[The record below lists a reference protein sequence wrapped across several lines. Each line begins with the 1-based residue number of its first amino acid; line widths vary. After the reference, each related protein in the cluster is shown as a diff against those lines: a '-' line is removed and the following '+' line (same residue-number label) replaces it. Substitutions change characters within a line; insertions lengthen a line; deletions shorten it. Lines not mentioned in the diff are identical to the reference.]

1 MRYYLITLFLALALS
16 ASASDEVVV
25 VQSSGQV
32 SWSISSIKDITF
44 DGNGVKFSFNDNTS
58 VYYDKGSLSMIKF
71 DTTLSGINSINKSE
85 QTISIAD
92 NCIIVEGNTSEIKV
106 FSLSGAAVAQG
117 KGPKLDISSLEKGT
131 YIVQA
136 GSLISKIIKK

>member
-1 MRYYLITLFLALALS
+1 MRYYLITLFLSLAMS
-16 ASASDEVVV
+16 AFAADEVVV
-25 VQSSGQV
+25 IQSTGQT
-32 SWSISSIKDITF
+32 SWEISKIKELTF

>member
-1 MRYYLITLFLALALS
+1 MRYYLITLFLVIALS

-32 SWSISSIKDITF
+32 SWSISSLKDITF

>member
-1 MRYYLITLFLALALS
+1 MRYYLITLFLSLAMS
-16 ASASDEVVV
+16 AFAADEVVV
-25 VQSSGQV
+25 IQSTGQT
-32 SWSISSIKDITF
+32 SWEISKIKELTF

-92 NCIIVEGNTSEIKV
+92 NCIIVEGFEGNITV
-106 FSLSGAAVAQG
+106 YSLSGAAVAQG
-117 KGPKLDISSLEKGT
+117 KGNKLDISNLEKGT

-136 GSLISKIIKK
+136 GGLISKIVKP

>member
-1 MRYYLITLFLALALS
+1 MRYYLITLFLVIALS

-32 SWSISSIKDITF
+32 SWSISSLKDITF

-71 DTTLSGINSINKSE
+71 NSTLSGINSIKQAE
-85 QTISIAD
+85 QAISIAD
-92 NCIIVEGNTSEIKV
+92 NCIVVEGFEGNITV
-106 FSLSGAAVAQG
+106 YSLSGAEVAQG
-117 KGPKLDISSLEKGT
+117 KGKKLDISNLEKGT

-136 GSLISKIIKK
+136 GGLISKIVKP

>member
-32 SWSISSIKDITF
+32 SWSISSLKDITF

-71 DTTLSGINSINKSE
+71 NSTLSGINSIKQAE
-85 QTISIAD
+85 QAISIAD
-92 NCIIVEGNTSEIKV
+92 NCIVVEGFEGNITV
-106 FSLSGAAVAQG
+106 YSLSGAAVAQG
-117 KGPKLDISSLEKGT
+117 KGNKLDISNLEKGT

>member
-1 MRYYLITLFLALALS
+1 MRYYLITLFLSLAMS
-16 ASASDEVVV
+16 PFAADEVVV
-25 VQSSGQV
+25 IQSTGQT
-32 SWSISSIKDITF
+32 SWEISKIKELTF

-92 NCIIVEGNTSEIKV
+92 NCIIVEGFEGNITV
-106 FSLSGAAVAQG
+106 YSLSGAAVAQG
-117 KGPKLDISSLEKGT
+117 KGNKLDISNLEKGT

-136 GSLISKIIKK
+136 GGLISKIVKP

>member
-1 MRYYLITLFLALALS
+1 M
-16 ASASDEVVV
+16 E
-25 VQSSGQV
+25 
-32 SWSISSIKDITF
+32 ISKIKELTF

>member
-1 MRYYLITLFLALALS
+1 MRYYLITLFLSIAMS
-16 ASASDEVVV
+16 AFAADEVVV
-25 VQSSGQV
+25 IQSTGQT
-32 SWSISSIKDITF
+32 SWEISKIKELTF

>member
-71 DTTLSGINSINKSE
+71 NSTQLLKS
-85 QTISIAD
+85 
-92 NCIIVEGNTSEIKV
+92 
-106 FSLSGAAVAQG
+106 
-117 KGPKLDISSLEKGT
+117 
-131 YIVQA
+131 
-136 GSLISKIIKK
+136 

>member
-1 MRYYLITLFLALALS
+1 MRYYLITLFLSLAMS
-16 ASASDEVVV
+16 AFAADEVVV
-25 VQSSGQV
+25 IQSTGQT
-32 SWSISSIKDITF
+32 SWEISKIKELTF

-92 NCIIVEGNTSEIKV
+92 NCIVVEGFEGNITV
-106 FSLSGAAVAQG
+106 YSLSGAAVAQG
-117 KGPKLDISSLEKGT
+117 KGNKLDISNLEKGT

>member
-1 MRYYLITLFLALALS
+1 MRYYLITLFLSLAMS
-16 ASASDEVVV
+16 AFAADEVVV
-25 VQSSGQV
+25 IQSTGQT
-32 SWSISSIKDITF
+32 SWEISKINELTF

-92 NCIIVEGNTSEIKV
+92 NCIVVEGFEGNITV
-106 FSLSGAAVAQG
+106 YSLSGAAVAQG
-117 KGPKLDISSLEKGT
+117 KGNKLDISNLEKGT

-136 GSLISKIIKK
+136 GGLISKIVKP

>member
-25 VQSSGQV
+25 IQSTGQT
-32 SWSISSIKDITF
+32 SWEISKIKELTF

>member
-1 MRYYLITLFLALALS
+1 MRYYLITLFLSLAMS
-16 ASASDEVVV
+16 AFAADEVVV
-25 VQSSGQV
+25 IQSTGQT
-32 SWSISSIKDITF
+32 SWEISKIKELTF

-106 FSLSGAAVAQG
+106 FSLSGAAVTQG
-117 KGPKLDISSLEKGT
+117 KGPKLDISSLENGT

>member
-1 MRYYLITLFLALALS
+1 MRYYLITLFLSIAMS
-16 ASASDEVVV
+16 AFAADEVVV
-25 VQSSGQV
+25 IQSTGQT
-32 SWSISSIKDITF
+32 SWEISKIKELTF

-58 VYYDKGSLSMIKF
+58 VYYDKVSLSMIKF

>member
-1 MRYYLITLFLALALS
+1 MRYYLITLFLSLAMS
-16 ASASDEVVV
+16 AFAADEVVV
-25 VQSSGQV
+25 IQSTGQT
-32 SWSISSIKDITF
+32 SWEISKIKELTF

-71 DTTLSGINSINKSE
+71 GTTLSGINSINKSE

-106 FSLSGAAVAQG
+106 FSLSGAAVAHG
-117 KGPKLDISSLEKGT
+117 KGPKLDISSLENGT

>member
-1 MRYYLITLFLALALS
+1 MS
-16 ASASDEVVV
+16 AFAADEVVV
-25 VQSSGQV
+25 IQSTGQT
-32 SWSISSIKDITF
+32 SWEISKIKELTF